1 MLLFSYGVPDVPVD
15 THVYRVGW
23 RLGLWRE
30 KAPFES
36 AHDVLTE
43 LAEDGDDAYEIHTN
57 LLRHGRRI
65 CTARAPLCEECPLL
79 DLCPYGQALLTQP
92 SERGQTPT

>member
-1 MLLFSYGVPDVPVD
+1 MRVRVD
-15 THVYRVGW
+15 RFGQHIDKEFP
-23 RLGLWRE
+23 E
-30 KAPFES
+30 K
-36 AHDVLTE
+36 VK
-43 LAEDGDDAYEIHTN
+43 GDDAYEIHTN